1 MRVFF
6 TSILAF
12 LTASTLFAD
21 PLTCDLGQYRAGT
34 GLTATV
40 DQDLLVVSWTGEGGA
55 ELRARYA
62 IDGARPVVR
71 DLAVRRHGDQWATLG
86 QNLIPEYHVTS
97 GVRRLSNQQVAPLR
111 DLGVEITP
119 EVIER
124 EKWYVFWDAPL
135 LIPGVQEGRNPRNIG
150 LPRTP
155 EEIRRASASFNTTAC
170 RVKTDGARL
179 EVTFPDLAMGI
190 FAGDLRFTVY
200 RGTNLIRMDAVA
212 KTEEPSVAY
221 RYEAGLN
228 GFSTDLTPRVTWR
241 DTGGHPQQYQFGG
254 VQNEARVP
262 VKAANRMLIAEGKGG
277 SVVTFT
283 PPHTFFFTREVDTNL
298 GNVWYRKDTATQ
310 FGMGIR
316 QGEGEEV
323 ERYVENF
330 ALHNAPPGTWQRMPV
345 YFYASPEPAEPTRQ
359 SVLAFTHGDMF
370 KSIPGY
376 KTMVNHF
383 HLGFTQR
390 LRAAGGLDGQM
401 QDLVAMKALG
411 LNIIGLSD
419 FHGDMRGEDSGA
431 GRYEDQRDYGI
442 ACQKASDK
450 DFLVTPWEEPS
461 AYFGGHYNSLFPKNV
476 YWTRVREQGQPF
488 TANDPVYGTVYHI
501 GSTTDMQ

>member
-1 MRVFF
+1 M
-6 TSILAF
+6 TS
-12 LTASTLFAD
+12 S
-21 PLTCDLGQYRAGT
+21 
-34 GLTATV
+34 
-40 DQDLLVVSWTGEGGA
+40 
-55 ELRARYA
+55 
-62 IDGARPVVR
+62 
-71 DLAVRRHGDQWATLG
+71 
-86 QNLIPEYHVTS
+86 
-97 GVRRLSNQQVAPLR
+97 VRRLSNQQVSPLR
-111 DLGVEITP
+111 DLGVEITS

-170 RVKTDGARL
+170 SVKTDGARL
-179 EVTFPDLAMGI
+179 EVPFPGLAMGI

-221 RYEAGLN
+221 KYEAGLN

-262 VKAANRMLIAEGKGG
+262 VKAANRMLIAEGTGG
-277 SVVTFT
+277 SVATFT

-298 GNVWYRKDTATQ
+298 GYVWYRKDTATQ

-323 ERYVENF
+323 ERFIENF
-330 ALHNAPPGTWQRMPV
+330 ALHNAPPGTWQRMAV
-345 YFYASPEPAEPTRQ
+345 YFYVSPEPAEATRQ

-376 KTMVNHF
+376 MSDSFRSTSGS
-383 HLGFTQR
+383 LS
-390 LRAAGGLDGQM
+390 LPA
-401 QDLVAMKALG
+401 LV
-411 LNIIGLSD
+411 
-419 FHGDMRGEDSGA
+419 
-431 GRYEDQRDYGI
+431 
-442 ACQKASDK
+442 
-450 DFLVTPWEEPS
+450 
-461 AYFGGHYNSLFPKNV
+461 
-476 YWTRVREQGQPF
+476 
-488 TANDPVYGTVYHI
+488 
-501 GSTTDMQ
+501 